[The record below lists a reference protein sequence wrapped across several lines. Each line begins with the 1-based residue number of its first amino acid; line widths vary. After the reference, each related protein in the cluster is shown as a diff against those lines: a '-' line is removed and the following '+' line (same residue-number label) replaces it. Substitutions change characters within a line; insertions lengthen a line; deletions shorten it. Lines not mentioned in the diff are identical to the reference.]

1 MLLLGRPTRGADCA
15 RSSVP
20 ARSGRRLSETLQPRQ
35 NFRQRIWYVSMLEL
49 YYHTAPALS
58 SGPGQFSLT
67 MQCGFGM
74 GPRCR
79 GGWRICPEPGCTSRR
94 GRMVP
99 LVVGATISRPKRG
112 RLHSGPGGWGTWAPA
127 AASRPYGPACQSVV
141 GAGFIPARN
150 LAPRSRPGVPARL
163 QPGRRW

>member
-1 MLLLGRPTRGADCA
+1 MLLLGRPTREADCA

-20 ARSGRRLSETLQPRQ
+20 ARSDRRLSETLQPRQ

-58 SGPGQFSLT
+58 SGPGHFSLT

-99 LVVGATISRPKRG
+99 LVVGATISRPK
-112 RLHSGPGGWGTWAPA
+112 PGA
-127 AASRPYGPACQSVV
+127 
-141 GAGFIPARN
+141 I
-150 LAPRSRPGVPARL
+150 RSRLRRLGGVQGSKTVSGMPIS
-163 QPGRRW
+163 RRTAQVASASLVRDKPHSETASP